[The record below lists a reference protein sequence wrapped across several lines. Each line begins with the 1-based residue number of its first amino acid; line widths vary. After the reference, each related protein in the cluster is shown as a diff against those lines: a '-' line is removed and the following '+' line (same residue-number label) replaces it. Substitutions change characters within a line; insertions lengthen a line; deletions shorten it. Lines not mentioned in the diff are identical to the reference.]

1 MIILKSD
8 RELGLMREA
17 GLIVAEAHREVARA
31 IQPGITTRELDE
43 IVESF
48 IVRQGAVPSFKGFR
62 GFPASICASIN
73 EEVVH
78 GIPSLRRLNNG
89 DIISIDIGAIANGFH
104 GDAAVTYP
112 VGDIDEESRRLLRVT
127 EEALHL
133 AIQKAVVGNRLSDIS
148 HAVQKHAEGHGL
160 SVVRD
165 YVGHGIGR
173 TMHEPPQVPNYGPPG
188 RGPRLKHGMTL
199 ALEPMVNMG
208 SYEVVEKEDQWT
220 VVTRDGRRSAHFE
233 HTVAVTNDGPVI
245 LTRL

>member
-1 MIILKSD
+1 MIIVKSD

-17 GLIVAEAHREVARA
+17 GVIVAEAHREVARA
-31 IQPGITTRELDE
+31 IQPGITTKELDE
-43 IVESF
+43 IVEAF

-127 EEALHL
+127 EEALYL

-148 HAVQKHAEGHGL
+148 HAVQKHVESHGL

-173 TMHEPPQVPNYGPPG
+173 TMHEPPQIPNYGPPG

-199 ALEPMVNMG
+199 ALEPMVNIG
-208 SYEVVEKEDQWT
+208 TYGVVEKEDQWT

-233 HTVAVTNDGPVI
+233 HTIAVTNDGPVI
-245 LTRL
+245 LTQL

>member
-31 IQPGITTRELDE
+31 IQPGISTRELDE
-43 IVESF
+43 IVEAF